1 MKYFI
6 SLLLIGQLVAC
17 GAGDGTGLDASGQP
31 IGETPAPG
39 PEPEPEPEPEGLQ
52 ATLVS
57 IQEHVLTPICAQCHI
72 GNSAPLG
79 LRMDD
84 LDTSIANLINV
95 DAVTN
100 SQFKRINPGES
111 AEQSFLF
118 LKISGDPQAGNQM
131 PLGQTPLS
139 AETIAVIRQW
149 IESGAPIDDQ
159 QLIVAQSK
167 VIVEPNNQSLTVSLR
182 FSQPIDQSQLQMKDI
197 EFSASNEQAQ
207 WSINTNNA
215 QLTWLSVNQLEVMNI
230 PFDPETKR
238 LSLAINQANTT
249 SVFSQS
255 GVWLDGDRDGN
266 AGGEYHY
273 EHQF

>member
-1 MKYFI
+1 MRYFI
-6 SLLLIGQLVAC
+6 SLLLLSQLMAC
-17 GAGDGTGLDASGQP
+17 GAGDGTGLDANGQP
-31 IGETPAPG
+31 VGETPAPG
-39 PEPEPEPEPEGLQ
+39 SEPEPDPQALQ
-52 ATLVS
+52 ATLTS
-57 IQEHVLTPICAQCHI
+57 IQEHVLTPICAQCHV
-72 GNSAPLG
+72 GNNAPLG

-84 LDTSIANLINV
+84 LETSIANLINV

-100 SQFKRINPGES
+100 GQFKRINPGQS

-139 AETIAVIRQW
+139 AETIAVFRQW

-167 VIVEPNNQSLTVSLR
+167 LLVTPDKQSLSVSLR
-182 FSQPIDQSQLQMKDI
+182 FSQPLDQALFQIGDI
-197 EFSASNEQAQ
+197 EIMASNENAK
-207 WSINTNNA
+207 WSIDTSNA
-215 QLTWLSVNQLEVMNI
+215 QLTWLNAYQLEVMNI
-230 PFDPETKR
+230 PLDAETR
-238 LSLAINQANTT
+238 HLAITLNQASSA

>member
-6 SLLLIGQLVAC
+6 SLLLIGQLAAC
-17 GAGDGTGLDASGQP
+17 GAGDGTGLDANGQP
-31 IGETPAPG
+31 IGETPLPG
-39 PEPEPEPEPEGLQ
+39 TEPEPDPQALQ
-52 ATLVS
+52 ATLAS
-57 IQEHVLTPICAQCHI
+57 IQEHVLTPICAQCHV
-72 GNSAPLG
+72 GNNAPLG

-84 LDTSIANLINV
+84 LETSIANLINV

-139 AETIAVIRQW
+139 ADTIAVIRQW

-167 VIVEPNNQSLTVSLR
+167 WLVSPNGQSLSVSLR
-182 FSQPIDQSQLQMKDI
+182 FSQPIDQTQLDMADF
-197 EFSASNEQAQ
+197 EFSANNEQAQ
-207 WSINTNNA
+207 WSINTSNA
-215 QLTWLSVNQLEVMNI
+215 QLTWLSANQLEVMNI
-230 PFDPETKR
+230 PFDPETKS
-238 LSLAINQANTT
+238 LSLAINRANTT